1 MMHTTQ
7 VFTPMELQA
16 SHRVPWS
23 TVDVLQLMAP
33 RYLNRSPRMRVN
45 VSTRDQFSFV
55 GVECC
60 CVDEINIRRL
70 KYNHLDT
77 CDAFIFSKRLRVW
90 YAAEV
95 GAAAVSTM
103 LRCPGITVLHLDGI
117 HQITRTLQS
126 DGSDLSVLPGCF
138 VIEWCSVQST
148 VEFCVT
154 YRSQTFIC

>member
-1 MMHTTQ
+1 MIQRDTWYHLYHRQIFCIAMTHTSSLL
-7 VFTPMELQA
+7 TPVELQA

-55 GVECC
+55 GVEGC
-60 CVDEINIRRL
+60 CVDEINIRRV
-70 KYNHLDT
+70 KYDHLDT

-90 YAAEV
+90 CAAEV

-103 LRCPGITVLHLDGI
+103 LRCPGITILHLDGI
-117 HQITRTLQS
+117 HQITRALQS
-126 DGSDLSVLPGCF
+126 DSRNCVVLPG
-138 VIEWCSVQST
+138 
-148 VEFCVT
+148 
-154 YRSQTFIC
+154 